1 MKVLIILQRQFELWD
16 CPHWFE
22 QNLRRDFAGVEIA
35 RCLNYEGIEQD
46 LREAD
51 VALTYSLRPEQLAI
65 AEKLRW
71 VHSPS
76 AAIHQFMFPEFVKR
90 KVLLTNG
97 SEVHGPVVAE
107 HVLALMFALAKNL
120 PAAFRFQQRC
130 EWAQK
135 EMWAD
140 GGRPRELA
148 WGTLGLIGI
157 GAIGREVARLAS
169 SLGMRVAAV
178 RANPEKPKPYGV
190 DEVFPPGQIDD
201 LLAMSDYVV
210 LAAPVT
216 DATHHLMNT
225 DRFTAMKSS
234 AFLVNVGRGALV
246 DESALHAALKE
257 KRIAAA
263 ALDVF
268 EEEPLPANSPLWALD
283 NLLITPHTAGFS
295 EKMWERQY
303 VFFAE
308 NLRRYLA
315 NQELLALVDM
325 KKGY

>member
-1 MKVLIILQRQFELWD
+1 MKVLIILQRRFELWD
-16 CPHWFE
+16 CPEWFE
-22 QNLRRDFAGVEIA
+22 QNLHRDFPGIEIV
-35 RCLNYEGIEQD
+35 RRLNYEGIEEY
-46 LREAD
+46 LRDAE
-51 VALTYSLRPEQLAI
+51 VALTHSLLPEQLAR
-65 AEKLRW
+65 AKKLRW
-71 VHSPS
+71 IHSPS
-76 AAIHQFMFPEFVKR
+76 AAVHQFMFPEFVNR
-90 KVLLTNG
+90 DILLTNG

-120 PAAFRFQQRC
+120 PAAVRFQQKH

-135 EMWAD
+135 EMWLKGA
-140 GGRPRELA
+140 RPRELA
-148 WGTLGLIGI
+148 WGTLGLIGL
-157 GAIGREVARLAS
+157 GAIGREVARLAAS
-169 SLGMRVAAV
+169 FGMKVAAI

-190 DEVFPPGQIDD
+190 EKVFPPEKIDD

-216 DATHHLMNT
+216 EATHHLMNA
-225 DRFTAMKSS
+225 DRLAAMKPS
-234 AFLVNVGRGALV
+234 AFLINVGRGTLV
-246 DESALHAALKE
+246 DESALLEALKW

-268 EEEPLPANSPLWALD
+268 EEEPLPPESPLWTLD

-303 VFFAE
+303 AFFTE

-315 NQELLALVDM
+315 GQPLLALVD
-325 KKGY
+325 KKSGY